1 MSVPSTKLI
10 LPQGEITSK
19 SRRGSY
25 PQRPWIGLLMASFRG
40 VPLPRLPTAL
50 KLSPFW
56 DRWDEVTAE
65 KLTIKGRIGVARYLI
80 GIP

>member
-1 MSVPSTKLI
+1 MSVPSKKLI

-19 SRRGSY
+19 SRP
-25 PQRPWIGLLMASFRG
+25 PQRPWMGLPMASFRG
-40 VPLPRLPTAL
+40 VPLPRLPTGL